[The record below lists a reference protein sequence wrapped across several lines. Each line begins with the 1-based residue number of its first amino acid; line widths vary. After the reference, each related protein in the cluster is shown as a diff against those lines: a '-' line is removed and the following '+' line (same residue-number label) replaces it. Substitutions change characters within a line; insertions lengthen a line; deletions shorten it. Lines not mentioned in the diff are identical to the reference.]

1 MEYNEEF
8 FKKNANKKAL
18 IIWLTLNIVLT
29 GAYAIEILKGLRT
42 VNYYITFLLICWL
55 PFLLGLLVLK
65 LKGLGTNIY
74 KDVVAVGYGFFYTF
88 VLLTTTSM
96 LAFVYILPLTSMLI
110 LFKNRNY
117 LLRCAFANVI
127 VIVVA
132 IIKNYLAG
140 YNTSGDIT
148 AYEIQLACII
158 LCYVGYILSINH
170 LNASDGALVGSVN
183 GHLQRVITTIEQV
196 KTASNS
202 IVDGVTVVRELTDEN
217 QGGAKNVV
225 RSMMDLSQN
234 NSVLHDKTMSSLDM
248 TQKINIQV
256 DSVAELINHMVS
268 LIHESGSHA
277 ETSSEELSEVV
288 RSTSEMAELSS
299 EIEKILT
306 DFKNDFGKVKEET
319 GTIEGITSQTN
330 LLSLNASIEA
340 ARAGEAGRGFAVVA
354 DEIRSL
360 SLGTKSSSS
369 SILAALGHL
378 EETAEKMTD
387 SITKI
392 IEIINLSQEKIVQV
406 NSSVISITQ
415 DSAQLG
421 NHIKIVDTA
430 MEEVEV
436 SNKNMVGYMEQ
447 VYNVMELMTKSVQD
461 ADETTKTMLSK
472 YEETSKNVYS
482 IETVVGKLM
491 EELGTGGFMGIKD
504 IVKGLKAAIFVP
516 DGRNGG
522 EKEYRTEVAE
532 VLSNGVIVTCI
543 EKGKDI
549 FSHQELS
556 GGFKFQIIVENVL
569 YVWEDVKFSNL
580 KKDGVNY
587 HKLLIETNPK
597 VINRRKYPR
606 MPLSN
611 PCRITLIHLDKK
623 FTGKMVNICANGFAF
638 VTKAQEF
645 QGLKGELVTLS
656 IQDIDLLKN
665 QILEGCI
672 IRSTH
677 DDDNYIVG
685 CRMPEDHKTILDYVK
700 NNYK

>member
-1 MEYNEEF
+1 MEYNEEY

-42 VNYYITFLLICWL
+42 IDYYITFLLICWL
-55 PFLLGLLVLK
+55 PFLLGLLALK

-392 IEIINLSQEKIVQV
+392 IEIINLSQKKIVQV

-522 EKEYRTEVAE
+522 EKEYRTEVVE

-543 EKGKDI
+543 EKGKDS

-569 YVWEDVKFSNL
+569 YVWENVKFSNL
-580 KKDGVNY
+580 KKDGVDY
-587 HKLLIETNPK
+587 YKLLIETNPK

-665 QILEGCI
+665 QVLEGCI

-677 DDDNYIVG
+677 DEDNYIVG